1 MKQATWINQLFW
13 RIRRPILIW
22 KNRIFL
28 ALFKGYLPT
37 AGQWSEN
44 VEYAYIWFVENLD
57 FGEDE

>member
-1 MKQATWINQLFW
+1 MFW